1 MTIYAGRISHKPS
14 ADRLAGELQQV
25 NGATDN
31 ALLAQAFGVNGTAGS
46 VSNNGKISL
55 IDLFPNGN
63 SSIIYADPTELDRI
77 DDIMFIQQHL
87 SIVVNWRAMV
97 RYMNVYHPGELR
109 LALTDISIN
118 ENINDLTNDA
128 QVAVAK
134 YFFGQASREEVKRLL
149 NEQDEETRFRDE
161 IGRNVL
167 GKIKAFDFS
176 LHGLEFKFEVKTTRF
191 NLQQRQVSINF
202 KINQANVIG
211 SARQIKG
218 QGAKKQV
225 KQFKF
230 FKRQLSNLNDVVTLS
245 YTHHYDNQA
254 MVTEI
259 VDELN
264 DKVQNDLEQ
273 IKRQIKNYLSSLQPS
288 DAGINEF
295 DDYNVATA
303 INRLWG
309 ELRFSLSEITTGN
322 IDMNSVRQWY
332 QKEISTD
339 EFLAINQQ
347 AFINKLQK
355 VLAKRYNSS
364 NINYDAY
371 INRALEYV
379 MDDVRGVDLT
389 TLVQVGHQVADE
401 VIEEYANSFSEIN
414 DLDEL
419 MSIYHAPNRIHDQQ
433 IIERISNGIIKK
445 IGQSAG
451 ENDPELKATVE
462 TFIVQKLPIK
472 VLERYQIFLQ
482 NNYILLGSDM
492 DQNLVEKYLSENMD
506 QIIDKSITKSQQM
519 DKSIIND
526 YLTNVINDLEP
537 SIDSYFE
544 TNFDEDL
551 ALDKAKQKVL
561 DNLMSTIPYLTVG
574 KEYWENKLNSI
585 TSYNQIKMYQH
596 ADNLEQFVVQF
607 ASDFE
612 DELKQNTAITSQDV
626 VNAFNNTRENFNQIV
641 VDRILDAKV
650 HEELR
655 SEINELPTDIQNVVD
670 SIRRELHAKI
680 FHDLQSWV
688 SNREFYPNDT
698 AEDVLNVFVEQEK
711 DVVKESL
718 EQFDWVKMR
727 TVVIE
732 EHERMREDLQAV
744 KQRLMVM
751 FSNYVHTGK
760 GAETIVKG
768 VRLEAQLADAISPLS
783 AEEQSKL
790 DLYAQQVEDQ
800 VQTEFSSDVCSD
812 DDLNAILNDNISYEE
827 YIEKYFT
834 ETSDWTNI
842 IERVVDVDELK
853 QIVFDEIVN
862 DLLDDTGQSSEKVQK
877 YLRDDCWSVDNI
889 CKMSEVNYNELVYS
903 LTDHET
909 AMSSTPDNWRDIL
922 LAYRQYDSIII
933 NGGEYPKTI
942 NDFMYLADGF
952 FNKGDFIEDYYDEI
966 SDNAKDDYQDEM
978 QDNNETINDF
988 NNADFKKWLMTK
1000 DIHQLAI
1007 YAGFDNPLIVSYE
1020 DVVQHYTND

>member
-14 ADRLAGELQQV
+14 ADHLAGELRQV

-31 ALLAQAFGVNGTAGS
+31 ALLAQAFGVSGTVGS

-63 SSIIYADPTELDRI
+63 NSILYADPTELDRI
-77 DDIMFIQQHL
+77 DDIAFIQQHL

-109 LALTDISIN
+109 LALSDISIS
-118 ENINDLTNDA
+118 ENIDDLTNDA

-149 NEQDEETRFRDE
+149 NEQDEETRFKDE

-176 LHGLEFKFEVKTTRF
+176 LHGLEFKFEVKTTCF

-202 KINQANVIG
+202 KINQANLIG

-225 KQFKF
+225 KQFKL
-230 FKRQLSNLNDVVTLS
+230 FKHQLSNLNDIITLS

-273 IKRQIKNYLSSLQPS
+273 IKRQIRNYLNSLQPS
-288 DAGINEF
+288 DAGIDEF

-303 INRLWG
+303 VNRLWN
-309 ELRFSLSEITTGN
+309 ELRFSLNEITTGN
-322 IDMNSVRQWY
+322 VNMETVRQWY
-332 QKEISTD
+332 QKEITTV
-339 EFLAINQQ
+339 EFLQLNRQT
-347 AFINKLQK
+347 FVVKLQNA
-355 VLAKRYNSS
+355 LTKRYNSS

-401 VIEEYANSFSEIN
+401 VIKEYANSFSEIN

-419 MSIYHAPNRIHDQQ
+419 MSVYHAPNRIHDQQ
-433 IIERISNGIIKK
+433 IIEQISNGIIKK

-451 ENDPELKATVE
+451 ENNPELKATVE
-462 TFIVQKLPIK
+462 TFIVQKLPVK

-492 DQNLVEKYLSENMD
+492 DQNLVEKYLLESMD

-519 DKSIIND
+519 DKSVIND
-526 YLTNVINDLEP
+526 YLTNVINNLEP

-551 ALDKAKQKVL
+551 ALSKAKQKVI
-561 DNLMSTIPYLTVG
+561 DNLMNTIPYLTVG

-596 ADNLEQFVVQF
+596 ADNLEQFVAQF

-612 DELKQNTAITSQDV
+612 DELKQNTVITSQDV
-626 VNAFNNTRENFNQIV
+626 INAFNNTRENFNQIIA
-641 VDRILDAKV
+641 DRILDAKV

-655 SEINELPTDIQNVVD
+655 SEINELPTDIQNAVD
-670 SIRRELHAKI
+670 SIRRELYAKI

-688 SNREFYPNDT
+688 NNREFYPNDT
-698 AEDVLNVFVEQEK
+698 TDSVINVFVEQEK
-711 DVVKESL
+711 ENVNETL

-732 EHERMREDLQAV
+732 EHERIREDLQAV

-760 GAETIVKG
+760 GAETIARG
-768 VRLEAQLADAISPLS
+768 VYLEAQLADVISPLS

-790 DLYAQQVEDQ
+790 DLYTQQVEDQ

-812 DDLNAILNDNISYEE
+812 NDLNALLNDDISYEE
-827 YIEKYFT
+827 YIEKYFM
-834 ETSDWTNI
+834 ETSDWENI
-842 IERVVDVDELK
+842 IERVVDINELK
-853 QIVFDEIVN
+853 QIVFNEIVN

-877 YLRDDCWSVDNI
+877 YLRDNHWSVDNI
-889 CKMSEVNYNELVYS
+889 CKMSEVNYDDLVYS
-903 LTDHET
+903 LNNHET
-909 AMSSTPDNWRDIL
+909 AMSSTTDNWRDIL

-942 NDFMYLADGF
+942 SDFMYLADGF

-966 SDNAKDDYQDEM
+966 SNNAKDDYQDET
-978 QDNNETINDF
+978 QDNNETIDNF
-988 NNADFKKWLMTK
+988 NSVDYKKWLMTK
-1000 DIHQLAI
+1000 DVHQLAI

>member
-14 ADRLAGELQQV
+14 ADHLAGELQQV

-31 ALLAQAFGVNGTAGS
+31 ALLAQAFGVSGTAGS

-688 SNREFYPNDT
+688 NNREFYPNDT
-698 AEDVLNVFVEQEK
+698 TDSVLDVFVEQEK
-711 DVVKESL
+711 ENVNETL

-732 EHERMREDLQAV
+732 EHERIREDLQAV

-760 GAETIVKG
+760 GAETIARG
-768 VRLEAQLADAISPLS
+768 VHLEAQLADVISPLS
-783 AEEQSKL
+783 VEEQSKL
-790 DLYAQQVEDQ
+790 DLYTQQVEDQ
-800 VQTEFSSDVCSD
+800 VQTEFSSDICSD
-812 DDLNAILNDNISYEE
+812 DDLNAILNDDISYEE
-827 YIEKYFT
+827 YIEKYFM
-834 ETSDWTNI
+834 ETSGWKNI
-842 IERVVDVDELK
+842 IERVVDINELK
-853 QIVFDEIVN
+853 QIVFNEIVN

-877 YLRDDCWSVDNI
+877 YLRNNRWSVDNI
-889 CKMSEVNYNELVYS
+889 CKMTEVNYDDLVYS
-903 LTDHET
+903 LNNHET
-909 AMSSTPDNWRDIL
+909 AMSSTADNWRDIL
-922 LAYRQYDSIII
+922 LVYRQYDSIII

-942 NDFMYLADGF
+942 SDFMYLADGF

-966 SDNAKDDYQDEM
+966 SNNAKDDYQDET
-978 QDNNETINDF
+978 QGNNETIDNF
-988 NNADFKKWLMTK
+988 NSVDFKKWLMTK
-1000 DIHQLAI
+1000 DVHQLAI